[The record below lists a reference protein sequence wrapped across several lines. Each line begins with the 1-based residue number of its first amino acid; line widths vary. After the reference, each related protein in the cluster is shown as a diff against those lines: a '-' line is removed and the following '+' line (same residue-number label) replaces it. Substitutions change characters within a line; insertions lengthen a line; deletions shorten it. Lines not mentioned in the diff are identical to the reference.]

1 MGMQVSKGASIQQLN
16 AVRRVLSQVKGGGL
30 LERFGERKVRKNR
43 YIFKIYQFRVYLSS
57 FLISL
62 EILLNS
68 SHLVLQYTHR
78 FSVWETYDH
87 LV

>member
-30 LERFGERKVRKNR
+30 LERFGERKVRMNR
-43 YIFKIYQFRVYLSS
+43 LMVEIGLFRVYLSF

-68 SHLVLQYTHR
+68 SLLALQYFHR
-78 FSVWETYDH
+78 FYDCET
-87 LV
+87 